1 MNFDRNIVASDAPI
15 RTGETMRAGI
25 DVESRDE
32 ADLIRKGL
40 EDPAVRALVKVMGAL
55 SALPSDRAK
64 KRVMAHVIDYFE
76 EQAESPLN
84 L

>member
-1 MNFDRNIVASDAPI
+1 MNFNRNIL
-15 RTGETMRAGI
+15 GEDEPMRAGI
-25 DVESRDE
+25 DVESREE

-55 SALPSDRAK
+55 AALPSDRARR
-64 KRVMAHVIDYFE
+64 RVMTHVVDYLEE
-76 EQAESPLN
+76 EQSNAPLT